1 MKKFL
6 CISFSISLFLGLFSC
21 ENQQRETSS
30 NARIIQIDPDDMGV
44 KRLSEI
50 FELGEVIHLEAR
62 EGSYLSRMDKFS
74 IHDSL
79 IVVLDMDK
87 VNMVLVFNT
96 DGTFKYNSGDHG
108 KGPFELIF
116 PCDYCVRDDFLYILG
131 EQGKVVKYRL
141 STGEPIEEYFPGLG
155 AYQLSAID
163 DETFIIS
170 DLKYHDLV
178 IYDND
183 FKELVRFKKSSW
195 FKFINT
201 FKPFEQ
207 DGKKVLFTDRMSDTI
222 FSVSKSGMKPEYIF
236 DFGSSGITQNHI
248 SKCESIDEL
257 MRMCSLQELCFWFAD
272 FSKWGNRIYIRY
284 RKGDTS
290 FRSISDLK
298 SGQNIIYSLKTED
311 DILGLPYSPGFQ
323 YIDSTGF
330 YFSSNVLDIDK
341 SADPRLEHY
350 DENSNP
356 VVFSYRLR

>member
-1 MKKFL
+1 MGIL
-6 CISFSISLFLGLFSC
+6 SC
-21 ENQQRETSS
+21 ENQQKETSS
-30 NARIIQIDPDDMGV
+30 NARVIQIDPDDMGV
-44 KRLSEI
+44 NKLSDI

-62 EGSYLSRMDKFS
+62 DGSYLSRIDKFS

-87 VNMVLVFNT
+87 VNMVLVFDT

-108 KGPFELIF
+108 KGPLELML

-131 EQGKVVKYRL
+131 EQGKVVKYSL
-141 STGEPIEEYFPGLG
+141 SSGEPIDEYFPGLG

-163 DETFIIS
+163 DETFIVS

-178 IYDND
+178 IYDNE
-183 FKELVRFKKSSW
+183 FEELVRFKKSSW

-201 FKPFEQ
+201 FKPFER
-207 DGKKVLFTDRMSDTI
+207 DGQHVLFTDRMSDTI

-257 MRMCSLQELCFWFAD
+257 RKICLLNGLFHRFSD
-272 FSKWGNRIYIRY
+272 FSTWGNQIYFIC
-284 RKGDTS
+284 RKGDSS
-290 FRSISDLK
+290 FRIISDLK
-298 SGQNIIYSLKTED
+298 SGQNITYRFKTED
-311 DILGLPYSPGFQ
+311 DILGMPCSPGFQ

-330 YFSSNVLDIDK
+330 YFSSSILDIDK
-341 SADPRLEHY
+341 SADPRLEDY

-356 VVFSYRLR
+356 IIFSYRIRE